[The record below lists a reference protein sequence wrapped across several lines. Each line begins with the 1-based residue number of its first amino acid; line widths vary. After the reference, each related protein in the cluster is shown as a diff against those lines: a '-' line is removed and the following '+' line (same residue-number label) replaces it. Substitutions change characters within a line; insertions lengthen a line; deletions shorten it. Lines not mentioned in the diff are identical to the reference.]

1 MSSSFPDSHIATILD
16 RGAATQAGIT
26 VYTSGQHSKPTH
38 LSYSQLR
45 ALVRQKAQLLGGC
58 KDVGPGKVLLI
69 HFQTHL
75 ENMIWFW
82 ASILAGCVPALS
94 TPLVRN
100 TQGRLSHFKHL
111 RRLLL
116 DPLVITRADL
126 RSSDFA
132 ENDILQVLAVED
144 IERGRISEAVASA
157 QSPISPS
164 EKTYS
169 SSNVN
174 RYINGSAEK
183 VPNGIV
189 GGDHRDPTE
198 SMKDGLL
205 EGKFDSQINGH
216 NDSATSSLEGV
227 AILMLTSGSTG
238 SAKAVC
244 LTHTQ
249 LRAAIA
255 GKLFAMPLEHG
266 SALLN
271 WIALDHVAS
280 LVEVHLCALYAGLDQ
295 VHVPAA
301 DILGDPL
308 LFIRLLS
315 HHYVSRTF
323 APNFFLQKLQ
333 TALDKASVQD
343 LEDVNLGSLC
353 YIASGG
359 EPNSVA
365 ACDRVTEHLLK
376 LGGRETNVI
385 RPGFGMTETCAGA
398 IFNPECP
405 IIDIKAGREFA
416 SLGLCVPG
424 IEMRIS
430 PVAHASVGSM
440 GTNDCLD
447 TEGALEIRGPVVF
460 EKYFNDDEATRI
472 AFTNDG
478 WFRTGDLASIDSH
491 GYLQLSGRSKDL
503 ININGVKYLP
513 HELEAVIGQAG
524 ITGITESFVICFAH
538 RPSGASTEEIHV
550 VYQRN
555 YDANDSQAR
564 MKTMHSIQHV
574 ITLFTSSRPRI
585 LPLCP
590 GRLEKSTLGKL
601 SRAKIRV
608 SLAEGHYQEEEALN
622 DQIIQSF
629 RRAHHSKPENET
641 EKTLLSMVT
650 ATLGLDD
657 GQMGTD
663 TLILDTGINSVDLIR
678 LKTASEKAFG
688 IAEMPMAT
696 ILTNTTVRSL
706 ASAIERIQSSR
717 YEDEYNP
724 VVTLQHKGT
733 KTPLWLIHPGI
744 GEILV
749 FLGLVQYFPD
759 RPIYGLRARG
769 FNPGESPFE
778 GLTDILTTYFEAVKK
793 QQPHGPYAI
802 AGYSYGSMLAF
813 ELSKMLEASG
823 DVVQFLG
830 SFNLPPHI
838 KERMRMLD
846 WTAGLLHIA
855 HFCGIITEQRSE
867 ELVDEL
873 RELPQSEQVIK
884 LLAESDQERCA
895 DLALTRES
903 LGTWIGVA
911 WSLQKIGWE
920 YEPSGSVGCM
930 DVFYCQPLK
939 VVAGTRKE
947 YRETKLNHWT
957 DFVRNEVRFHEVDG
971 EHYTMIGPEHVFRFQ
986 QTLRKALVARGL

>member
-1 MSSSFPDSHIATILD
+1 MSLSLHDSHIATILD
-16 RGAATQAGIT
+16 RGAATEAGISI
-26 VYTSGQHSKPTH
+26 YNSGEHSKHTH
-38 LSYSQLR
+38 ISYSQLR
-45 ALVRQKAQLLGGC
+45 ALARQKAQLLRGC
-58 KDVGPGKVLLI
+58 NDAGPGRVLLV

-75 ENMIWFW
+75 ENIIWFW

-111 RRLLL
+111 HRLLL
-116 DPLVITRADL
+116 DPLVITRAEL
-126 RSSDFA
+126 LSGDFA
-132 ENDILQVLAVED
+132 ENDILRVLAVED
-144 IERGRISEAVASA
+144 IECVRLSKVVASA
-157 QSPISPS
+157 QSQTSRS

-169 SSNVN
+169 SSNVS
-174 RYINGSAEK
+174 RYINGPAER
-183 VPNGIV
+183 VINGIV
-189 GGDHRDPTE
+189 GGDHLDRTK
-198 SMKDGLL
+198 STKDGLS
-205 EGKFDSQINGH
+205 ERKFDSQINGH
-216 NDSATSSLEGV
+216 NDGATSSLEGV
-227 AILMLTSGSTG
+227 AALMLTSGSTG

-249 LRAAIA
+249 LHAAIA

-280 LVEVHLCALYAGLDQ
+280 LVEIHLCALYAGLDQ

-308 LFIRLLS
+308 MFLRLLS
-315 HHYVSRTF
+315 HHHVSRTF

-333 TALDKASVQD
+333 TVLDRASVQD
-343 LEDVNLGSLC
+343 LEDINLGSLC

-359 EPNSVA
+359 EPNNVGICA
-365 ACDRVTEHLLK
+365 RVTEYLLK
-376 LGGRETNVI
+376 LGGRKTNI
-385 RPGFGMTETCAGA
+385 ITPGFGMTETCAGA
-398 IFNPECP
+398 IFNRECP
-405 IIDIKAGREFA
+405 TVDIKAGREFA
-416 SLGLCVPG
+416 TLGTCVPG

-430 PVAHASVGSM
+430 PLAHASVGSTE
-440 GTNDCLD
+440 TNGSPD
-447 TEGALEIRGPVVF
+447 TEGALEIRGLVVF
-460 EKYFNDDEATRI
+460 EKYFNDDEATRM
-472 AFTNDG
+472 AFTDDG
-478 WFRTGDLASIDSH
+478 WFKTGDLASINSS
-491 GYLQLSGRSKDL
+491 GYLQLSGRSKEL

-513 HELEAVIGQAG
+513 HELEAAIDQAG

-538 RPSGASTEEIHV
+538 RPSGSSTEEIYV
-550 VYQRN
+550 LYQHK
-555 YDANDSQAR
+555 YDANDSLAR
-564 MKTMHSIQHV
+564 METLHSIQHIV
-574 ITLFTSSRPRI
+574 ALFTGARPRV
-585 LPLCP
+585 LPLAP

-601 SRAKIRV
+601 SRAKLRV
-608 SLAEGHYQEEEALN
+608 SLAQGQYREEAELN
-622 DQIIQSF
+622 DHILQSF
-629 RRAHHSKPENET
+629 RRAHHSKPENDRER
-641 EKTLLSMVT
+641 TLLSIVT

-663 TLILDTGINSVDLIR
+663 TLILDIGVNSVDLIR
-678 LKTASEKAFG
+678 LKSKCEKAFG
-688 IAEMPMAT
+688 IADIPMAT
-696 ILTNTTVRSL
+696 ILTSTTVRSL
-706 ASAIERIQSSR
+706 ASAIERIQRSR

-724 VVTLQHKGT
+724 VVTLQYKGA

-769 FNPGESPFE
+769 FNPGESPFD
-778 GLTDILTTYFEAVKK
+778 GLTDILTTYFESLKK

-855 HFCGIITEQRSE
+855 HFCGIITERRSE
-867 ELVDEL
+867 ELVGEL

-911 WSLQKIGWE
+911 WSLQKIGWQ
-920 YEPSGSVGCM
+920 YEPSGSVESM

-939 VVAGTRKE
+939 VVARTRKE

-957 DFVRNEVRFHEVDG
+957 DFVRSEVRFHEVDG
-971 EHYTMIGPEHVFRFQ
+971 EHYTMIGPEHVFTFQ